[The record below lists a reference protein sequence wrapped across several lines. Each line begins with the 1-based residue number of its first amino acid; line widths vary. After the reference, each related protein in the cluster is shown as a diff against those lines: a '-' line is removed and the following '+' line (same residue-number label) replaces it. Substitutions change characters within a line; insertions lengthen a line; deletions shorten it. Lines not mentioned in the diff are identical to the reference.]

1 MVANREKEIR
11 NNFTQQLD
19 DLKFKNLQIE
29 SRMTNEFE
37 KFSALIQTNIR
48 NILKNVFIRTSII
61 IKFQQTCHPGSSQQK
76 IRMM

>member
-61 IKFQQTCHPGSSQQK
+61 IKFQQTHRPGSSQQK
-76 IRMM
+76 IWMV